1 MTWMEGVVSLCRNS
15 PACFAPVV
23 YRAALT
29 ASATSWSWSGYP
41 PPTPT
46 APMTAPCASV
56 TGTAPPTK
64 TTGSPN
70 PESMPNIG
78 APGWTAPARS
88 RVGCAK
94 VPSFRVVST
103 TVRNGHPL
111 PTAQLSGIFGV
122 PGGKD
127 ISPELSWSGFPKRT
141 KSFVVSMYDPE
152 APTGSGFWHWIVE
165 DIPARTTSLPENAGA
180 LKSTTLPAG
189 AIQLDGD
196 AGVARYIGG
205 APPAGSGVHDYYIT
219 VTALDESSTG
229 LGATTSGA
237 LLGFEI
243 DSHTIAR
250 ATLICPT
257 SIK

>member
-1 MTWMEGVVSLCRNS
+1 MKVSRLKV
-15 PACFAPVV
+15 AVAT
-23 YRAALT
+23 AALGIGIGAACT
-29 ASATSWSWSGYP
+29 VSAVS
-41 PPTPT
+41 
-46 APMTAPCASV
+46 A
-56 TGTAPPTK
+56 GTAAAASGTP
-64 TTGSPN
+64 
-70 PESMPNIG
+70 
-78 APGWTAPARS
+78 APAGDHGHGPGYRD
-88 RVGCAK
+88 RPDPYQFLPK
-94 VPSFRVVST
+94 VPSFTVVST

-111 PTAQLSGIFGV
+111 PVAQLSGIFGV

-127 ISPELSWSGFPKRT
+127 ISPELSWSGFPKQT

-165 DIPARTTSLPENAGA
+165 DIPATATSLPQGAGA
-180 LKSTTLPAG
+180 LNSTTLPAG

-196 AGVARYIGG
+196 AGTPRYIGG
-205 APPAGSGVHDYYIT
+205 APPAGSGIHDYYIT
-219 VTALDESSTG
+219 ITALNEPSTG

-257 SIK
+257 SIP

>member
-1 MTWMEGVVSLCRNS
+1 MKVNKRKV
-15 PACFAPVV
+15 AAAA
-23 YRAALT
+23 AALGISVGAVYTLGTGSADASSAHVSAT
-29 ASATSWSWSGYP
+29 ASDAWSHRQDR
-41 PPTPT
+41 
-46 APMTAPCASV
+46 
-56 TGTAPPTK
+56 
-64 TTGSPN
+64 PN
-70 PESMPNIG
+70 PYQYLP
-78 APGWTAPARS
+78 
-88 RVGCAK
+88 K
-94 VPSFRVVST
+94 VPSFTVRST

-111 PTAQLSGIFGV
+111 PLAQLSGIFGV

-127 ISPELSWSGFPKRT
+127 ISPQLSWSGFPAQT

-165 DIPARTTSLPENAGA
+165 DIPATTTSLPQGAGVPDSA
-180 LKSTTLPAG
+180 TLPIG

-196 AGVARYIGG
+196 AGTARYIGG

-219 VTALDESSTG
+219 ITALNEPTTG

-250 ATLICPT
+250 ATIVCPT
-257 SIK
+257 SIS

>member
-1 MTWMEGVVSLCRNS
+1 MKVNKLRVVAVAAVLGIGVGA
-15 PACFAPVV
+15 AC
-23 YRAALT
+23 ALGT
-29 ASATSWSWSGYP
+29 GSAKASS
-41 PPTPT
+41 
-46 APMTAPCASV
+46 ASV
-56 TGTAPPTK
+56 SAK
-64 TTGSPN
+64 VFVDRSPQRALLD
-70 PESMPNIG
+70 PYQFLP
-78 APGWTAPARS
+78 
-88 RVGCAK
+88 K

-111 PTAQLSGIFGV
+111 PTAQLSGVFGV

-127 ISPELSWSGFPKRT
+127 ISPELSWSGFPKQT

-165 DIPARTTSLPENAGA
+165 DIPAKTTSLPENAGA

-196 AGVARYIGG
+196 AGMPRYIGG

-250 ATLICPT
+250 ATLVCPT

>member
-1 MTWMEGVVSLCRNS
+1 MKVNKLRVVTVAAVLGIGVGA
-15 PACFAPVV
+15 ACAFGTGS
-23 YRAALT
+23 AA
-29 ASATSWSWSGYP
+29 ASS
-41 PPTPT
+41 
-46 APMTAPCASV
+46 ASV
-56 TGTAPPTK
+56 
-64 TTGSPN
+64 
-70 PESMPNIG
+70 
-78 APGWTAPARS
+78 PAKVSVDTSHQRDLPDPYQFLP
-88 RVGCAK
+88 K
-94 VPSFRVVST
+94 VPSFQVVST

-111 PTAQLSGIFGV
+111 PTAQLSGVFGV
-122 PGGKD
+122 PGGED
-127 ISPELSWSGFPKRT
+127 ISPELSWSGFPERT

-165 DIPARTTSLPENAGA
+165 NISAKTTSLPENAGA

-196 AGVARYIGG
+196 AGMARYIGG

-219 VTALDESSTG
+219 VTALDESGTG

-250 ATLICPT
+250 ATLVCPT

>member
-1 MTWMEGVVSLCRNS
+1 MKVSKLR
-15 PACFAPVV
+15 ATVAT
-23 YRAALT
+23 AALGIGIGAT
-29 ASATSWSWSGYP
+29 CAVSA
-41 PPTPT
+41 
-46 APMTAPCASV
+46 
-56 TGTAPPTK
+56 GTAAAASSTPAPA
-64 TTGSPN
+64 GDHGHGYRDRPN
-70 PESMPNIG
+70 PYEFLP
-78 APGWTAPARS
+78 
-88 RVGCAK
+88 K
-94 VPSFRVVST
+94 VPSFTVVST

-111 PTAQLSGIFGV
+111 PVAQLSGIFGV

-127 ISPELSWSGFPKRT
+127 ISPELSWSGFPKQT

-165 DIPARTTSLPENAGA
+165 DIPATATSLPEGAGA
-180 LKSTTLPAG
+180 LDSTTLPAG

-196 AGVARYIGG
+196 AGTPRYVGG

-219 VTALDESSTG
+219 ITALNEPNTG

-250 ATLICPT
+250 ATVICPT
-257 SIK
+257 AIP

>member
-1 MTWMEGVVSLCRNS
+1 MKVSKLRVT
-15 PACFAPVV
+15 AAT
-23 YRAALT
+23 AALGIGIGAVCAVSAGT
-29 ASATSWSWSGYP
+29 AAAASSTPASAGGHGPGYRDRP
-41 PPTPT
+41 DPYAFLP
-46 APMTAPCASV
+46 
-56 TGTAPPTK
+56 
-64 TTGSPN
+64 
-70 PESMPNIG
+70 
-78 APGWTAPARS
+78 
-88 RVGCAK
+88 K
-94 VPSFRVVST
+94 VPSFTVVST

-111 PTAQLSGIFGV
+111 PLAQLSGIFGV

-127 ISPELSWSGFPKRT
+127 ISPELSWSGFPKQT

-165 DIPARTTSLPENAGA
+165 DIPATATSLPEGAGA
-180 LKSTTLPAG
+180 LNSTVLPAG

-196 AGVARYIGG
+196 AGTPRYIGG

-219 VTALDESSTG
+219 VTALDEASTG

-257 SIK
+257 SIP